1 MEGYWKF
8 QGGGYSGNKVYKGK
22 YEPGIPRGCGGGGGS
37 VKPKTSVGAV
47 WTFSGTTQ
55 SQLCNYL
62 CGLIDLLLV

>member
-1 MEGYWKF
+1 M
-8 QGGGYSGNKVYKGK
+8 YKEK
-22 YEPGIPRGCGGGGGS
+22 YEPGIPRGWAWAWGGGG

>member
-8 QGGGYSGNKVYKGK
+8 QGGGVSGNKVYKGK
-22 YEPGIPRGCGGGGGS
+22 YEPGIPRGLGGG

-47 WTFSGTTQ
+47 GTFSGTTQ